1 MKTTKTLFA
10 LLTAALMSAC
20 GGSDNDTTATPAAPA
35 TTAGATQAIA
45 QVAELQGFNALL
57 AAAAKAGL
65 APALAAPDANLTVFA
80 PTDAAFNSLAQ
91 TLGYGD
97 AGAMVAALPE
107 AALRDILGYHVL
119 PDTLTAAE
127 LASASQ
133 STQTTLYQL
142 DGQPTTLAINSGGGV
157 TLTDAVLTEARVT
170 AADVPANNGVIHAI
184 DKVLVPPGVLNIV
197 QMAQLNPAL
206 SSLVDAVL
214 AADLQD
220 ALSGPGTLT
229 VFAPTNAA
237 FAAAPTGLSTT
248 QLATVL
254 TYHVLGDEVRSAD
267 IPFGTPV
274 ITLANQDITIQAGTP
289 LTISDTTAMP
299 AAISATD
306 IRASNGVIH
315 LIDKVLIPAL

>member
-1 MKTTKTLFA
+1 MKTTKTLLA
-10 LLTAALMSAC
+10 LLTAALVSAC
-20 GGSDNDTTATPAAPA
+20 GGSDNDTPATP
-35 TTAGATQAIA
+35 TTTGGATQPIT

-91 TLGYGD
+91 TLGYDD

-107 AALRDILGYHVL
+107 ATLRDILSYHVL
-119 PDTLTAAE
+119 PDTLTATE
-127 LASASQ
+127 LVANPQ
-133 STQTTLYQL
+133 STQATLYQL
-142 DGQPTTLAINSGGGV
+142 DGQPTTLAVDTSGGV
-157 TLTDAVLTEARVT
+157 SLTDAVLTEASVT
-170 AADVPANNGVIHAI
+170 AADVSANNGVIHAI

-220 ALSGPGTLT
+220 ALSGPGPLT

-254 TYHVLGDEVRSAD
+254 TYHVLGDEVRAAD

-274 ITLANQDITIQAGTP
+274 TTLANQDITIQAGTP
-289 LTISDTTAMP
+289 PTISDTTAMP
-299 AAISATD
+299 AAIGATD